1 MLTPSFLTADELA
14 MRIDAYFD
22 YVEGGFHDEGET
34 SEGALRTGK
43 GPKGESRA
51 KQKICDREPGPP
63 TIAGLAFFLGFN
75 SRQAFD
81 DYERKGK
88 FAHVLKRCCLRIEA
102 LYEKKLLQQSPTGAI
117 FALKSMGWNNKT
129 GKKADRAGDGQTL
142 RVKIVESGPKPA
154 NCEKEVIL

>member
-1 MLTPSFLTADELA
+1 MLTPSFLTAAKLA
-14 MRIDAYFD
+14 ERIDAYFD
-22 YVEGGFHDEGET
+22 YTEGEFHDEAET
-34 SEGALRTGK
+34 PEGVHIAAKRQ
-43 GPKGESRA
+43 KGEARA

-88 FAHVLKRCCLRIEA
+88 FAHLLKRCCLRIEA

-117 FALKSMGWNNKT
+117 FALKSMGRNNKT
-129 GKKADRAGDGQTL
+129 GKKADRAGNGQTL
-142 RVKIVESGPKPA
+142 LVKLVETGPKPV